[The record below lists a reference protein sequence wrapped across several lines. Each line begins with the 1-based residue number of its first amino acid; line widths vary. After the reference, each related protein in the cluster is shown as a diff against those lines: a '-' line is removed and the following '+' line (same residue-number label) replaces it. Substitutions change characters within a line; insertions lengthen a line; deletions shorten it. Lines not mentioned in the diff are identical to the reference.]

1 MSAERRAAAIQ
12 SMAFLALAAALLFG
26 AAGRLDFWNFWAYL
40 AIFAMVFAA
49 LLATISSDLIRE
61 RMRPGGRRPTQLYL
75 ATAVIFVHFAVAGL
89 DRGRMHW
96 SDTVPLPVEVAGLV
110 LFALGNMA
118 SVWIV
123 SVNPYFS
130 SEVRIQKDRGQTVIS
145 TGPYAW
151 VRHPGYAAGFAVLL
165 ASGPAL
171 GSWIATA
178 VILVI
183 LPLLLWRTFGE
194 DRLLR
199 AELDGYQA
207 YAERVRWRLLPG
219 VW

>member
-1 MSAERRAAAIQ
+1 MSR
-12 SMAFLALAAALLFG
+12 
-26 AAGRLDFWNFWAYL
+26 
-40 AIFAMVFAA
+40 
-49 LLATISSDLIRE
+49 
-61 RMRPGGRRPTQLYL
+61 GGRW
-75 ATAVIFVHFAVAGL
+75 AAWSVAAVVAIVHFAVAGF
-89 DRGRMHW
+89 DRGRLHW
-96 SDTVPLPVEVAGLV
+96 SDTVPLRLEVAGLV

-151 VRHPGYAAGFAVLL
+151 VRHPGYAAGFVVLL

-178 VILVI
+178 VILAI
-183 LPLLLWRTFGE
+183 LPLLLRRTIAE